1 MLRHPAMRQFTA
13 SVSPRSWVII
23 LLSGLAGM
31 LFYIDRQALSVLKTT
46 LKDDWGMSDVNYS
59 WLVAAYM
66 IPYTI
71 FYLISGRLIDRWGT
85 RLMMP
90 IFLAGM
96 ALSTV
101 GSGLAVGLWSFGATR
116 VLLGLAEAGII
127 PAVMVAIVAW
137 FPVSLRGTAT
147 TLNKPLTVAGPILVV
162 PFAAWI
168 SAHYGWRWAF
178 IVPGVLSGAVA
189 VAWWFTDHGAPAEA
203 GFGAPRELPS
213 FRAVLARKDIR
224 GVLLARILTDPLWF
238 FLMFWQPG
246 FLQEELGMSLGEF
259 GRLGWIPAATSLL
272 GIMALGLTSDVLV
285 RRGVAPA
292 RSRVRILIYA
302 ATLSPALLALT
313 WTHSIPVSLVL
324 LSLVQVMAASWLSFS
339 AVLLSDLVPPR
350 MVGTTVAVM
359 SALGATSGLLLN
371 LAAGPL
377 IQAFGYN
384 HVLAAGSLLHP
395 LAALILWRAYLRPTV
410 PSVPPRAMVETS

>member
-1 MLRHPAMRQFTA
+1 MRQFTA
-13 SVSPRSWVII
+13 SVSLRSWVII

-46 LKDDWGMSDVNYS
+46 LKDDWALTDVNYG

-85 RLMMP
+85 RIMMP

-96 ALSTV
+96 AVATV

-116 VLLGLAEAGII
+116 VLLGVAEAGII

-137 FPVSLRGTAT
+137 FPVNLRGTAT

-162 PFAAWI
+162 PFAAWM

-189 VAWWFTDHGAPAEA
+189 VAWWFTDRGAPAETA
-203 GFGAPRELPS
+203 LGTPRELPS
-213 FRAVLARKDIR
+213 FRTVLARKDIR

-246 FLQEELGMSLGEF
+246 FLQEELGVSLVDF

-272 GIMALGLTSDVLV
+272 GIMALGFTSDVLV

-302 ATLSPALLALT
+302 AALAPALIALT
-313 WTHSIPVSLVL
+313 WTHSISVSLAL
-324 LSLVQVMAASWLSFS
+324 LSLVQVMAASWLSFTGL
-339 AVLLSDLVPPR
+339 LLSDLVPPR

-359 SALGATSGLLLN
+359 SALGATAGLLLN
-371 LAAGPL
+371 LVAGPL
-377 IQAFGYN
+377 IEAFGYN
-384 HVLAAGSLLHP
+384 HLLAAGALLHP
-395 LAALILWRAYLRPTV
+395 LAALVLWRAYLRPAAPHTSPATV
-410 PSVPPRAMVETS
+410 GKIA

>member
-1 MLRHPAMRQFTA
+1 MRQFTA
-13 SVSPRSWVII
+13 LVSPRSWVII

-46 LKDDWGMSDVNYS
+46 LKDDWALTDVNYG

-96 ALSTV
+96 AVATV

-116 VLLGLAEAGII
+116 VLLGVAEAGII

-137 FPVSLRGTAT
+137 FPVNQRGTAT

-162 PFAAWI
+162 PFAAWM

-189 VAWWFTDHGAPAEA
+189 VAWWFTDRGAPAEA
-203 GFGAPRELPS
+203 AFGAPRELPS
-213 FRAVLARKDIR
+213 FRTVLARKDIR
-224 GVLLARILTDPLWF
+224 GVLLARLLTDPLWF

-246 FLQEELGMSLGEF
+246 FLQEELGVSLVDF

-272 GIMALGLTSDVLV
+272 GIMALGFTSDVLV

-302 ATLSPALLALT
+302 AALAPALIALT
-313 WTHSIPVSLVL
+313 WTHSISVSLAL
-324 LSLVQVMAASWLSFS
+324 LSLVQVMTASWLSFS

-377 IQAFGYN
+377 IEAFGYN
-384 HVLAAGSLLHP
+384 HLLAAGALLHP
-395 LAALILWRAYLRPTV
+395 LAALVLWRAYLRPAAQ
-410 PSVPPRAMVETS
+410 SVPPRAAVETS